1 MQRHEDT
8 RAELLDKNGPLT
20 TDEHVLSRAKLLL
33 GTAMRRQL
41 WFMFL
46 DGDNIQLPLLMPTDV
61 PRSPNNA
68 NPADL
73 ARFIRGV
80 IDEADA
86 STIIVALERR
96 GSDEITSDD
105 RAWFRLVREACA
117 MIELPQRGP
126 VLCHTGGVRWVAA
139 EDL

>member
-1 MQRHEDT
+1 MQRYEDT
-8 RAELLDKNGPLT
+8 REHPLT
-20 TDEHVLSRAKLLL
+20 TDEQVLDRAKLLL

-61 PRSPNNA
+61 PRTPDNA
-68 NPADL
+68 DPTQL

-80 IDEADA
+80 VDTADA
-86 STIIVALERR
+86 AVIIVALERR

-105 RAWFRLVREACA
+105 RAWFQLVRQACV

-126 VLCHTGGVRWVAA
+126 LLCHTRGVRWVAA
-139 EDL
+139 EDYAIS

>member
-1 MQRHEDT
+1 MQRYEDT
-8 RAELLDKNGPLT
+8 REHPLT
-20 TDEHVLSRAKLLL
+20 TDEQVLDRAKLLL

-61 PRSPNNA
+61 PRTSDNA
-68 NPADL
+68 DPTQL

-80 IDEADA
+80 VDTADA
-86 STIIVALERR
+86 AVIIVALERR

-105 RAWFRLVREACA
+105 RAWFQLVRQACV

-126 VLCHTGGVRWVAA
+126 LLCHTNGVRWVAA
-139 EDL
+139 EDYAIS